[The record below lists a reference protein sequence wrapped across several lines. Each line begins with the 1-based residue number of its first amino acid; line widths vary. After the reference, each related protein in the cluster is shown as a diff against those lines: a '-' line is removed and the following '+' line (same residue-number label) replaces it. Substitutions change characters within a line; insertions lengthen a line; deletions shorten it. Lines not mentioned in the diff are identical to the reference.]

1 MKLIRSLTRLYLGVL
16 AAVILAS
23 VATAESI
30 PVTELVEERTMA
42 ELGATIPVN
51 GRMDI
56 QMAEGMISSG
66 RFIQEFWIDHK
77 TGQFIANVMTD
88 ANIPQRVWGV
98 VIINLSVPVPN
109 QRLQPDQIVSRSDIT
124 MVDMP
129 MQRLGSFAISDVDE
143 LVGQQVRRMLVAGRP
158 VPRQSV
164 MPPRII
170 TRGEDVKIQLNYG
183 GLRLTAKGK
192 AMADAHAGEEIR
204 VVNLS
209 SNKAISAI
217 ATGAGIVEVVR

>member
-1 MKLIRSLTRLYLGVL
+1 MKLIRNLSRLYLSVI
-16 AAVILAS
+16 AVVMLAS
-23 VATAESI
+23 MATAESI

-66 RFIQEFWIDHK
+66 RFIQEFWVDHK

-124 MVDMP
+124 IVDMP

-143 LVGQQVRRMLVAGRP
+143 LVGQQVRRMLVPGRP